1 MTLLNKLF
9 KKSSSFIK
17 VSEDKKPRKKAPGE
31 IEEIIETSKKLEPAK
46 KVTDLKSGGIL
57 ISPITAEKALS
68 GQSLNQYVFKVV
80 SSANKIEVAKA
91 VAKTYNVKAV
101 SVNIINIPKKAKRVG
116 RTLGFKAGY
125 KKAVITLAKGQ
136 SIEIK

>member
-9 KKSSSFIK
+9 KKSSSFTK
-17 VSEDKKPRKKAPGE
+17 VSEDKKPRKKAP
-31 IEEIIETSKKLEPAK
+31 EEIIETSKKLEPTK
-46 KVTDLKSGGIL
+46 KVIDLKSGGIL

-68 GQSLNQYVFKVV
+68 GQSLNQYTFKVI

-101 SVNIINIPKKAKRVG
+101 SVNIINIPKKARRVG
-116 RTLGFKAGY
+116 KTLGFKAGY
-125 KKAVITLAKGQ
+125 KKAIVTLAKGQ